1 MLPVFLPKKKKN
13 MRNFCSAKVPHIFF
27 SKKMEP
33 LHFIF
38 TRRLNNSLT
47 SDFVKL
53 MCFGKI
59 GFVSD
64 FKAFRLW
71 NTVNF
76 FQKCVTA
83 LNATWHPEHFFCAQ
97 CGRPF
102 GDDGFHERDGKAFC
116 RADYF
121 EMFAPKCG
129 GCARA
134 IVDNYI
140 SALNRHWH
148 PECFACWVSMN
159 FHTATAVGHFNP
171 IALKTAKHSI
181 EFWLF

>member
-1 MLPVFLPKKKKN
+1 MF
-13 MRNFCSAKVPHIFF
+13 
-27 SKKMEP
+27 
-33 LHFIF
+33 
-38 TRRLNNSLT
+38 
-47 SDFVKL
+47 
-53 MCFGKI
+53 
-59 GFVSD
+59 
-64 FKAFRLW
+64 
-71 NTVNF
+71 F

-102 GDDGFHERDGKAFC
+102 GDDGFHEKDGKAFC

-148 PECFACWVSMN
+148 PECFACWVSLELILGRARKICIQEGLLSVSCKLMCTILVN
-159 FHTATAVGHFNP
+159 HLGD
-171 IALKTAKHSI
+171 
-181 EFWLF
+181 

>member
-1 MLPVFLPKKKKN
+1 MNPASVVKGSLG
-13 MRNFCSAKVPHIFF
+13 AKLFTF
-27 SKKMEP
+27 S
-33 LHFIF
+33 
-38 TRRLNNSLT
+38 
-47 SDFVKL
+47 
-53 MCFGKI
+53 
-59 GFVSD
+59 
-64 FKAFRLW
+64 
-71 NTVNF
+71 

-102 GDDGFHERDGKAFC
+102 GDDGFHEKDGKAFC

-140 SALNRHWH
+140 SALSRHWH
-148 PECFACWVSMN
+148 PECFACWVSGEMILSYN
-159 FHTATAVGHFNP
+159 
-171 IALKTAKHSI
+171 
-181 EFWLF
+181 LFIVHN